1 MRTNIDIDDDLMEE
15 ALVRTGSK
23 TKKEVV
29 EMALR
34 MLVQVRRQEGLRSL
48 KGILKDEGWGWG
60 WDGDL
65 RESSLRRSPDTRE
78 EK

>member
-1 MRTNIDIDDDLMEE
+1 MRTNIEIDDELMRE

-29 EMALR
+29 EMALQ

-48 KGILKDEGWGWG
+48 KGILKNEHWG
-60 WDGDL
+60 WDENSREYDL
-65 RESSLRRSPDTRE
+65 HQSSDELE

>member
-1 MRTNIDIDDDLMEE
+1 MRTNIEIDDELMKE
-15 ALVRTGSK
+15 ALDRTGNK

-48 KGILKDEGWGWG
+48 KGILKEEGWGWG
-60 WDGDL
+60 EDL
-65 RESSLRRSPDTRE
+65 HEIRLDDPW
-78 EK
+78 EKE